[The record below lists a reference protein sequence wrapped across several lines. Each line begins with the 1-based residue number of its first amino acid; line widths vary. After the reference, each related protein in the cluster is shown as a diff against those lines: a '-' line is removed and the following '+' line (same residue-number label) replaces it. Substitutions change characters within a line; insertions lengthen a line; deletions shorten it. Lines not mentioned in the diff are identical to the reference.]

1 MLPIV
6 FPGGSVVKD
15 PPANAAHAGS
25 IPWWGRSP
33 EKEMGT
39 HSSTLAW
46 KIPWTEEPG
55 GLQSTGPQRLGHD
68 IATKHQRQFFL
79 EVWFVLHLPQGLQ
92 GLMGV
97 NERKLLVSLATPG
110 GPRPGG
116 ERPSIC

>member
-15 PPANAAHAGS
+15 PPTNAAHAGS

-39 HSSTLAW
+39 HSSTLGW
-46 KIPWTEEPG
+46 KIPWTEELG
-55 GLQSTGPQRLGHD
+55 GLQRLGHD

-79 EVWFVLHLPQGLQ
+79 EVCFVLHLPQGLQ
-92 GLMGV
+92 GLKGV

-110 GPRPGG
+110 GPGPGG
-116 ERPSIC
+116 ESPSIC